1 MNFHWVSSGCES
13 FLYKNK
19 LQLPLS
25 HDVDVKKVMDMIHYM
40 EFRREIWT
48 KGAPP
53 MSIGYACLNIGTP
66 NTNIRSVMQRNATP
80 EKLTEVIAH
89 NLAALE
95 RMIDYNR
102 KNGIKLFRISS
113 DLIPFG
119 SSPFNALAWPEI
131 HKEAFD
137 RIGAKIRKAGIRVS
151 LHPGQY
157 TVLNSPTEDV
167 VARASEDLIYHD
179 KILTALGTDQT
190 NKIVLHV
197 GGIYGDKKEALQ
209 RFEQNFRRLP
219 EAIRNRLIIEN
230 DDRLYNIEEVL
241 GLAHRLQIP
250 VVYDN
255 LHHAINPTPSGGT
268 DPYWIAEAKKTW
280 KAVDGNQKIHYSQ
293 QAPGKR
299 PGAHTDTIDLETFLT
314 FHEQLENKQIDIMLE
329 VKDKN
334 LSAIKCQNAT
344 TENKRMVLLE
354 KEWGRYKYAVLER
367 SPAIYQAIRTLLK
380 DKEAYPVQEFYRL
393 IDTAFAEEIHLGQA
407 ENAAAHVWGYFKKHA
422 TETERKQYEKNLA
435 NYRNGSGTRAT
446 LNLQLFKLAEKYEV
460 EYLLQSLYF
469 YLG

>member
-1 MNFHWVSSGCES
+1 M
-13 FLYKNK
+13 YKNK

-241 GLAHRLQIP
+241 ELAHRLQIP

-255 LHHAINPTPSGGT
+255 LHHAINPPPSGGT

-446 LNLQLFKLAEKYEV
+446 LKRYLFRLAQKYES

-469 YLG
+469 YLD

>member
-1 MNFHWVSSGCES
+1 
-13 FLYKNK
+13 
-19 LQLPLS
+19 
-25 HDVDVKKVMDMIHYM
+25 
-40 EFRREIWT
+40 
-48 KGAPP
+48 

-66 NTNIRSVMQRNATP
+66 NTNIRSVMQRNANP
-80 EKLTEVIAH
+80 EKLTEVTAH

-95 RMIDYNR
+95 KMIDYNR
-102 KNGIKLFRISS
+102 KNNIRLFRISS

-119 SSPFNALAWPEI
+119 SSPVNALPWWYI
-131 HKEAFD
+131 HAEAFQH
-137 RIGAKIRKAGIRVS
+137 IGAKIRKSGMRVS
-151 LHPGQY
+151 FHPGQY
-157 TVLNSPTEDV
+157 TVLNSPDEDV
-167 VARASEDLIYHD
+167 VARAILDLAYHA
-179 KILTALGTDQT
+179 KMLECLGVDNQH
-190 NKIVLHV
+190 KIVLHV

-344 TENKRMVLLE
+344 TNAPKPVLLE
-354 KEWGRYKYAVLER
+354 KEWGRYKYTVLER

-393 IDTAFAEEIHLGQA
+393 IDTAFAEEPHPGYA

-422 TETERKQYEKNLA
+422 TDTERKQYEKNLA
-435 NYRNGSGTRAT
+435 NYRNNTGMLAT
-446 LNLQLFKLAEKYEV
+446 LKRQLFKIAEKYEV
-460 EYLLQSLYF
+460 DYLLQSLYF
-469 YLG
+469 YLE

>member
-1 MNFHWVSSGCES
+1 
-13 FLYKNK
+13 
-19 LQLPLS
+19 
-25 HDVDVKKVMDMIHYM
+25 
-40 EFRREIWT
+40 
-48 KGAPP
+48 

-66 NTNIRSVMQRNATP
+66 NTYIRSVMQRNATP
-80 EKLTEVIAH
+80 EKLTEVTTH

-102 KNGIKLFRISS
+102 KNDIKLFRISS

-119 SSPFNALAWPEI
+119 SSPINALAWPEI
-131 HKEAFD
+131 HAEAFD
-137 RIGAKIRKAGIRVS
+137 RIGAKIRKNGIRVS

-167 VARASEDLIYHD
+167 GERAIADLIYHD
-179 KILTALGTDQT
+179 KILAALGTDTT

-197 GGIYGDKKEALQ
+197 GGIYGDKKEAIE

-219 EAIRNRLIIEN
+219 ETVQNRLILEN

-241 GLAHRLQIP
+241 ELAHRLQIP
-250 VVYDN
+250 AVYDN
-255 LHHAINPTPSGGT
+255 LHHAINPPASGGA

-280 KAVDGNQKIHYSQ
+280 KMTDGNQKIHYSQ

-314 FHEQLENKQIDIMLE
+314 FHDQLEDKQIDIMLE

-344 TENKRMVLLE
+344 TTAPKVTLLE
-354 KEWGRYKYAVLER
+354 KEWGRYKYTILEK
-367 SPAIYQAIRTLLK
+367 SPAVYQAIRTLLK

-393 IDTAFAEEIHLGQA
+393 IDTAFAAEPSPGYA

-422 TETERKQYEKNLA
+422 TETERRQYEKNLS
-435 NYRNGSGTRAT
+435 NYRNNTGTLAT
-446 LNLQLFKLAEKYEV
+446 LKRQLFKLAEKYETD
-460 EYLLQSLYF
+460 YLLQSLYF
-469 YLG
+469 YI

>member
-1 MNFHWVSSGCES
+1 
-13 FLYKNK
+13 
-19 LQLPLS
+19 
-25 HDVDVKKVMDMIHYM
+25 
-40 EFRREIWT
+40 
-48 KGAPP
+48 

-80 EKLTEVIAH
+80 EKLTEVTAH

-102 KNGIKLFRISS
+102 KNDIKLFRISS

-119 SSPFNALAWPEI
+119 SSPVNELAWPEI
-131 HKEAFD
+131 HKEVFD
-137 RIGAKIRKAGIRVS
+137 RIGSKIRKSGMRVS

-167 VARASEDLIYHD
+167 VARAIADLIYHD
-179 KILTALGTDQT
+179 RILTALGTDQT

-197 GGIYGDKKEALQ
+197 GGIYDDKKEALQ

-219 EAIRNRLIIEN
+219 EAVQNRLIIEN
-230 DDRLYNIEEVL
+230 DDRLYNIEDVL
-241 GLAHRLQIP
+241 TLANRLQIP
-250 VVYDN
+250 AVYDN
-255 LHHAINPTPSGGT
+255 LHHAINPSPSEGA

-280 KAVDGNQKIHYSQ
+280 KEADGKQKIHYSQ

-299 PGAHTDTIDLETFLT
+299 PGAHTDTIHLETFLT
-314 FHEQLENKQIDIMLE
+314 FHDQLEDKQIDIMLE

-344 TENKRMVLLE
+344 TIAPKASLLE
-354 KEWGRYKYAVLER
+354 KEWGRYKYAILER

-380 DKEAYPVQEFYRL
+380 DKKAYPVEEFYRL
-393 IDTAFAEEIHLGQA
+393 IDTVFAAETHPGYA
-407 ENAAAHVWGYFKKHA
+407 ENAAAHVWGYFKKQA
-422 TETERKQYEKNLA
+422 TEAERKQYERDLT
-435 NYRNGSGTRAT
+435 NYRSGTGT
-446 LNLQLFKLAEKYEV
+446 LVILKRHLFKLAEKYES

-469 YLG
+469 YLD

>member
-1 MNFHWVSSGCES
+1 
-13 FLYKNK
+13 
-19 LQLPLS
+19 
-25 HDVDVKKVMDMIHYM
+25 
-40 EFRREIWT
+40 
-48 KGAPP
+48 

-80 EKLTEVIAH
+80 EKLTEVTEH
-89 NLAALE
+89 NLTALE

-119 SSPFNALAWPEI
+119 SSPVNTLYWPEI

-167 VARASEDLIYHD
+167 VARAIADLIYHD
-179 KILTALGTDQT
+179 KILTALGADHT

-197 GGIYGDKKEALQ
+197 GGIYGVKKEALQ
-209 RFEQNFRRLP
+209 RFELNFRRLP
-219 EAIRNRLIIEN
+219 EAVRNRLIIEN

-241 GLAHRLQIP
+241 ELAHRLQIP
-250 VVYDN
+250 AVYDN
-255 LHHAINPTPSGGT
+255 LHHAINPPPSRGT

-280 KAVDGNQKIHYSQ
+280 KAADGNQKIHYSQ

-299 PGAHTDTIDLETFLT
+299 PGAHTDTIELKTFLT
-314 FHEQLENKQIDIMLE
+314 FHEQLEDKQIDIMLE

-334 LSAIKCQNAT
+334 LSAIKCQNAIT
-344 TENKRMVLLE
+344 TTPRAVLLE

-367 SPAIYQAIRTLLK
+367 SPAIYQASRTLLK
-380 DKEAYPVQEFYRL
+380 DKETYPVLEFYQL
-393 IDTAFAEEIHLGQA
+393 IDAAFAEEIRPGCA

-422 TETERKQYEKNLA
+422 NEAEHRKYEKNLT
-435 NYRNGSGTRAT
+435 NYRNNIGTLAIVKR
-446 LNLQLFKLAEKYEV
+446 QLFKMAEKYET

-469 YLG
+469 YLD

>member
-1 MNFHWVSSGCES
+1 
-13 FLYKNK
+13 
-19 LQLPLS
+19 
-25 HDVDVKKVMDMIHYM
+25 
-40 EFRREIWT
+40 
-48 KGAPP
+48 

-80 EKLTEVIAH
+80 EKLTEVTEH

-95 RMIDYNR
+95 KMIDYNR
-102 KNGIKLFRISS
+102 KNNIQLFRISS

-119 SSPFNALAWPEI
+119 SSPVNTLVWPEI

-137 RIGAKIRKAGIRVS
+137 RIGSKIRKSGMRVS

-167 VARASEDLIYHD
+167 VERAITDLVYHD
-179 KILTALGTDQT
+179 KILIALGTDQT

-197 GGIYGDKKEALQ
+197 GGIYGDKKEALE

-219 EAIRNRLIIEN
+219 EAVRNRLIIEN
-230 DDRLYNIEEVL
+230 DDRLYNIEDVL
-241 GLAHRLQIP
+241 TLAHRLHVP
-250 VVYDN
+250 AVYDN
-255 LHHAINPTPSGGT
+255 LHHAINPPPSGGT

-280 KAVDGNQKIHYSQ
+280 KTADGNQKIHYSQ
-293 QAPGKR
+293 QALDKR

-314 FHEQLENKQIDIMLE
+314 FHEQLEDKQIDIMLE

-334 LSAIKCQNAT
+334 LSAVKCQNAIT
-344 TENKRMVLLE
+344 VNKPMVILE
-354 KEWGRYKYAVLER
+354 KEWGRYKYAVLEK
-367 SPAIYQAIRTLLK
+367 SPTVYQAIRTLLK

-393 IDTAFAEEIHLGQA
+393 IDTAFDAEPHTGYA

-422 TETERKQYEKNLA
+422 TDAERRQYEKNLA
-435 NYRNGSGTRAT
+435 NYRNGTGTRA
-446 LNLQLFKLAEKYEV
+446 NLKRHLFRLVQKYES

-469 YLG
+469 YLD

>member
-1 MNFHWVSSGCES
+1 
-13 FLYKNK
+13 
-19 LQLPLS
+19 
-25 HDVDVKKVMDMIHYM
+25 
-40 EFRREIWT
+40 
-48 KGAPP
+48 

-80 EKLTEVIAH
+80 EKLTEVSEH

-95 RMIDYNR
+95 RMIDYNH
-102 KNGIKLFRISS
+102 KNDIKLFRISS

-119 SSPFNALAWPEI
+119 SSPVNTLAWPEI

-137 RIGAKIRKAGIRVS
+137 RIGSKIRKSGMRVS

-157 TVLNSPTEDV
+157 TVLNSPTEEV
-167 VARASEDLIYHD
+167 GERAITDLVYHD
-179 KILTALGTDQT
+179 KILIALGTDQT

-197 GGIYGDKKEALQ
+197 GGIYGDKKEALE

-219 EAIRNRLIIEN
+219 EAVRNRLIIEN
-230 DDRLYNIEEVL
+230 DDRLYNIEDVL
-241 GLAHRLQIP
+241 TLAHRLHVP
-250 VVYDN
+250 AVYDN
-255 LHHAINPTPSGGT
+255 LHHAINPPPSGGT

-280 KAVDGNQKIHYSQ
+280 KAADGNQKIHYSQ
-293 QAPGKR
+293 QALDKR
-299 PGAHTDTIDLETFLT
+299 PGAHTDTINLETFLT
-314 FHEQLENKQIDIMLE
+314 FHEQLEDKQIDIMLE

-344 TENKRMVLLE
+344 IAAPKTVLLE

-380 DKEAYPVQEFYRL
+380 DKEAYPVQEFYHL
-393 IDTAFAEEIHLGQA
+393 IDTAFAEEIRPGYA

-422 TETERKQYEKNLA
+422 TDAERRQYEKNIV
-435 NYRNGSGTRAT
+435 NYRNGTGTRAT
-446 LNLQLFKLAEKYEV
+446 LKWHLFRLAEKYES

-469 YLG
+469 YLD

>member
-1 MNFHWVSSGCES
+1 
-13 FLYKNK
+13 
-19 LQLPLS
+19 
-25 HDVDVKKVMDMIHYM
+25 
-40 EFRREIWT
+40 
-48 KGAPP
+48 

-80 EKLTEVIAH
+80 EKLTEVTEH

-95 RMIDYNR
+95 RMIDYNH
-102 KNGIKLFRISS
+102 KNDIKLFRISS

-119 SSPFNALAWPEI
+119 SSPVNTLDWPEI

-137 RIGAKIRKAGIRVS
+137 RIGSKIRKSGIRVS

-157 TVLNSPTEDV
+157 TVLNSPTEDII
-167 VARASEDLIYHD
+167 ARAIADLIYHD
-179 KILTALGTDQT
+179 KILTVLGTDQT
-190 NKIVLHV
+190 NKIVLHI
-197 GGIYGDKKEALQ
+197 GGIYGDKNEALQ

-219 EAIRNRLIIEN
+219 EAVRNRLIIEN
-230 DDRLYNIEEVL
+230 DDRLYNIEEIL
-241 GLAHRLQIP
+241 ELAHRLQIP
-250 VVYDN
+250 AVYDN
-255 LHHAINPTPSGGT
+255 LHHAINPTPSGGA

-280 KAVDGNQKIHYSQ
+280 KMTDGNQKIHYSQ

-314 FHEQLENKQIDIMLE
+314 FHDQLEDKQIDIMLE

-344 TENKRMVLLE
+344 TTAPKVTLLE
-354 KEWGRYKYAVLER
+354 KEWGRYKYTILEK
-367 SPAIYQAIRTLLK
+367 SPAVYQAIRTLLK

-393 IDTAFAEEIHLGQA
+393 IDTAFAAEPSPGYA

-422 TETERKQYEKNLA
+422 TETERRQYEKNLS
-435 NYRNGSGTRAT
+435 NYRNNTGTLAT
-446 LNLQLFKLAEKYEV
+446 LKRQLFKLAEKYETD
-460 EYLLQSLYF
+460 YLLQSLYF
-469 YLG
+469 YI

>member
-1 MNFHWVSSGCES
+1 
-13 FLYKNK
+13 
-19 LQLPLS
+19 
-25 HDVDVKKVMDMIHYM
+25 
-40 EFRREIWT
+40 
-48 KGAPP
+48 

-80 EKLTEVIAH
+80 EKLTEVTAH

-95 RMIDYNR
+95 KMIDYNR
-102 KNGIKLFRISS
+102 KNNIRLFRISS

-119 SSPFNALAWPEI
+119 SSPVNALPWWDSHA
-131 HKEAFD
+131 EAFQH
-137 RIGAKIRKAGIRVS
+137 IGAKIRKSGMRVS
-151 LHPGQY
+151 FHPGQY
-157 TVLNSPTEDV
+157 TVLNSPDKDV
-167 VARASEDLIYHD
+167 VARAILDLAYHARM
-179 KILTALGTDQT
+179 LECLGVDNQH
-190 NKIVLHV
+190 KIVLHV
-197 GGIYGDKKEALQ
+197 GGIYGDKKEALE

-219 EAIRNRLIIEN
+219 EAVQNRLIIEN

-241 GLAHRLQIP
+241 ELAHRLQIP
-250 VVYDN
+250 AVYDN
-255 LHHAINPTPSGGT
+255 LHHAINPPPSGGS

-280 KAVDGNQKIHYSQ
+280 KAADGKQKIHYSQ

-314 FHEQLENKQIDIMLE
+314 FHEQLEDKQIDIMLE

-344 TENKRMVLLE
+344 TVNKRMVLLE

-367 SPAIYQAIRTLLK
+367 SPAVYQAIRTLLK

-393 IDTAFAEEIHLGQA
+393 IDTAFAEEPHPGYA

-422 TETERKQYEKNLA
+422 TEAERRKYEENLA

-446 LNLQLFKLAEKYEV
+446 LKRQLFRLAQKYES

-469 YLG
+469 YLD

>member
-1 MNFHWVSSGCES
+1 
-13 FLYKNK
+13 
-19 LQLPLS
+19 
-25 HDVDVKKVMDMIHYM
+25 
-40 EFRREIWT
+40 
-48 KGAPP
+48 

-66 NTNIRSVMQRNATP
+66 NTNIRSLMQRNATP
-80 EKLTEVIAH
+80 GKLTEVTTH

-102 KNGIKLFRISS
+102 KNDIKLFRISS

-119 SSPFNALAWPEI
+119 SSPVNTLAWPEI
-131 HKEAFD
+131 YKEAFD
-137 RIGAKIRKAGIRVS
+137 RIGSKIRKSGMRVS

-167 VARASEDLIYHD
+167 VARAIADLIYHD
-179 KILTALGTDQT
+179 RILTALGADQT

-219 EAIRNRLIIEN
+219 APVQNRLIIEN

-241 GLAHRLQIP
+241 KLANQLQIP
-250 VVYDN
+250 AVYDN
-255 LHHAINPTPSGGT
+255 LHHAINPPPIGK
-268 DPYWIAEAKKTW
+268 DDRHWIAEAKKTW
-280 KAVDGNQKIHYSQ
+280 KAVDGNQKIYYSQ
-293 QAPGKR
+293 QAPRKR

-344 TENKRMVLLE
+344 TANPRLVLLE
-354 KEWGRYKYAVLER
+354 KEWGRYKYAILEK
-367 SPAIYQAIRTLLK
+367 SPVIYQSIRTLLK
-380 DKEAYPVQEFYRL
+380 EKEAYPVREFYRL
-393 IDTAFAEEIHLGQA
+393 IDTAFAEEPHPGYA

-422 TETERKQYEKNLA
+422 TDTERKQYEKNLA
-435 NYRNGSGTRAT
+435 NYRNNTGTLAILKR
-446 LNLQLFKLAEKYEV
+446 QLFKMAEKYEV
-460 EYLLQSLYF
+460 DYLLQSLYF
-469 YLG
+469 YLK

>member
-1 MNFHWVSSGCES
+1 
-13 FLYKNK
+13 
-19 LQLPLS
+19 
-25 HDVDVKKVMDMIHYM
+25 
-40 EFRREIWT
+40 
-48 KGAPP
+48 
-53 MSIGYACLNIGTP
+53 MSIGYGCLNIGTP

-80 EKLTEVIAH
+80 EKLTEVTAH
-89 NLAALE
+89 NLEALE
-95 RMIDYNR
+95 KMVDYNIANDIR
-102 KNGIKLFRISS
+102 LYRISS

-119 SSPFNALAWPEI
+119 LSPVNALDWPEI
-131 HKEAFD
+131 HKEDFE
-137 RIGAKIRKAGIRVS
+137 RVGAKIRKSGMRVS

-167 VARASEDLIYHD
+167 GECAIADLIYHD
-179 KILTALGTDQT
+179 KILAALGTDTT

-197 GGIYGDKKEALQ
+197 GGIYGDKKEAIE

-219 EAIRNRLIIEN
+219 ETVQNRLILEN

-241 GLAHRLQIP
+241 ELAHRLQIP
-250 VVYDN
+250 AVYDN
-255 LHHAINPTPSGGT
+255 LHHAINPPASGGA

-280 KAVDGNQKIHYSQ
+280 KMTDGNQKIHYSQ

-314 FHEQLENKQIDIMLE
+314 FHDQLEDKQIDIMLE

-344 TENKRMVLLE
+344 TTAPKVTLLE
-354 KEWGRYKYAVLER
+354 KEWGRYKYTILEK
-367 SPAIYQAIRTLLK
+367 SPAVYQAIRTLLK

-393 IDTAFAEEIHLGQA
+393 IDTAFAAEPSPGYA

-422 TETERKQYEKNLA
+422 TETERRQYEKNLS
-435 NYRNGSGTRAT
+435 NYRNNTGTLAT
-446 LNLQLFKLAEKYEV
+446 LKRQLFKLAEKYETD
-460 EYLLQSLYF
+460 YLLQSLYF
-469 YLG
+469 YI